1 MKKNIIL
8 KGVAQTTPS
17 RTHNGR
23 IYDKKVFEIMAL
35 SVDVKPRIESA
46 IEGGYI
52 DKILDMI
59 DEEIIDNYIRKKK
72 LERIKKNIKK

>member
-1 MKKNIIL
+1 
-8 KGVAQTTPS
+8 
-17 RTHNGR
+17 
-23 IYDKKVFEIMAL
+23 MAL

-72 LERIKKNIKK
+72 LERIKNNIKK